1 MVRKPAVHLLKQK
14 QIDMSQSRREK
25 RENERRFKKEM
36 AEMAKKMGAYV
47 VDAADDFTTHYS
59 ATGSTTIEW
68 LKPTLISKE
77 IKDNKMYLQ
86 LLWGGKILEGKP
98 VEGHGSNIA
107 LSVIGKGKTGKF
119 VYNTDTPQVTLNTV
133 FEDLD
138 QLLWEYEIPRELKQ
152 EILDLPN
159 SDMSE
164 VFSYDREKAMS
175 YNRPVADL
183 ISKVLG

>member
-1 MVRKPAVHLLKQK
+1 
-14 QIDMSQSRREK
+14 MSKSRREK

-36 AEMAKKMGAYV
+36 ADMARKTGSTV
-47 VDAADDFTTHYS
+47 VDMGDDFSTHYGPQ
-59 ATGSTTIEW
+59 GSTTIEW

-98 VEGHGSNIA
+98 VVGHGSN
-107 LSVIGKGKTGKF
+107 LSLSIIGKGQTGKF
-119 VYNTDTPQVTLNTV
+119 VYNTDTTQLTLNTV
-133 FEDLD
+133 FDDLD

-164 VFSYDREKAMS
+164 LFSYDMEKCMS
-175 YNRPVADL
+175 YNEPLANL
-183 ISKVLG
+183 IAKNNY